1 MVMVLDQLIGNYNMQ
16 FIVNIAELIVI
27 SNYLC
32 IIFKLLP

>member
-27 SNYLC
+27 WRNTKKALQS
-32 IIFKLLP
+32 